1 MEFKANSGIW
11 GTMFGVPCIVADN
24 FLKLATG
31 DQIKVLLYILRHSGK
46 SCTDSEIA
54 ANTGLTPQQA
64 GEAVMFWHQAN
75 VLIQDTPA
83 PVTGN
88 SIMTPPAAPKS
99 EPDVQQ
105 PVRQTAVPEHQRQ
118 NLSSSEIAELMKN
131 SADIAE
137 LFKMAENIL
146 GILNHTRQNSLI
158 WMFSYLGLKKE
169 VIITLLAYCASID
182 KTNAGYIEKI
192 AADWSENEINDLTAA
207 QEEVSRLN
215 ESRNYISQIM
225 RTFEMKR
232 RPTSKQMEIISQWKN
247 IGFNMELIHYAY
259 EKTIERIDK
268 LSFEYI
274 NRILLSWR
282 DSGFST
288 VQDVKNAEADYKKN
302 KKSGSKDSGDDF
314 DVDKYKIF
322 INNF

>member
-31 DQIKVLLYILRHSGK
+31 DQIKVLLYILRHSGR

-54 ANTGLTPQQA
+54 ANTGITPQQA

-75 VLIQDTPA
+75 VLVQDTAA
-83 PVTGN
+83 PVTSN

-247 IGFNMELIHYAY
+247 IGFNMDLIHYAY

-288 VQDVKNAEADYKKN
+288 VQDVKSAEADYKKN

>member
-31 DQIKVLLYILRHSGK
+31 DQIKVLLYILRHSGR

>member
-75 VLIQDTPA
+75 VLVQDTPA

-99 EPDVQQ
+99 EPDVQL

-282 DSGFST
+282 DSGLST

>member
-31 DQIKVLLYILRHSGK
+31 DQIKVLLYILRHSGR

-54 ANTGLTPQQA
+54 ANTGITPQQA

-75 VLIQDTPA
+75 VLVQDTAA

-247 IGFNMELIHYAY
+247 IGFNMDLIHYAY

-288 VQDVKNAEADYKKN
+288 VQDVKSAETDYKKN

>member
-75 VLIQDTPA
+75 VLVQDTPA

-88 SIMTPPAAPKS
+88 SIMTPLAAPKS

>member
-31 DQIKVLLYILRHSGK
+31 DQIKVLLYILRHSGR

-54 ANTGLTPQQA
+54 ANTGITPQQA

-75 VLIQDTPA
+75 VLVQDTAA
-83 PVTGN
+83 PVTSN

-146 GILNHTRQNSLI
+146 DILNHTRQNSLI

-247 IGFNMELIHYAY
+247 IGFNMDLIHYAY

>member
-31 DQIKVLLYILRHSGK
+31 DQIKVLLYILRHSGR

-54 ANTGLTPQQA
+54 ANTGITPQQA

-75 VLIQDTPA
+75 VLVQDTAA
-83 PVTGN
+83 PVTSN

-247 IGFNMELIHYAY
+247 IGFNMDLIHYAY

>member
-75 VLIQDTPA
+75 VLVQDTPA

-88 SIMTPPAAPKS
+88 SIMTPLAAPKS

-247 IGFNMELIHYAY
+247 IGFNMDLIHYAY

>member
-31 DQIKVLLYILRHSGK
+31 DQIKVLLYILRHSGR

-75 VLIQDTPA
+75 VLVQDTPA

-247 IGFNMELIHYAY
+247 IGFNIDLIHYAY

>member
-31 DQIKVLLYILRHSGK
+31 DQIKVLLYILRHSGR

-54 ANTGLTPQQA
+54 ANTGITPQQA

-75 VLIQDTPA
+75 VLVQDTAA
-83 PVTGN
+83 PVTSN

>member
-75 VLIQDTPA
+75 VLVQDTPA

>member
-75 VLIQDTPA
+75 ILVQDTPA

-99 EPDVQQ
+99 APDVQQ

>member
-24 FLKLATG
+24 FLTLAPG
-31 DQIKVLLYILRHSGK
+31 DQLMVLLYILRHSGR

-54 ANTGLTPQQA
+54 ANTGITPQQA

-75 VLIQDTPA
+75 VLVQDTAA
-83 PVTGN
+83 PVTSN

-99 EPDVQQ
+99 EADEQQ
-105 PVRQTAVPEHQRQ
+105 PGRQTPQPEHPPQ

-247 IGFNMELIHYAY
+247 IGFNMDLIHYAY

-302 KKSGSKDSGDDF
+302 KKS
-314 DVDKYKIF
+314 
-322 INNF
+322 

>member
-31 DQIKVLLYILRHSGK
+31 DQIKVLLYILRHSGR

-54 ANTGLTPQQA
+54 ANTGITPQQA

-75 VLIQDTPA
+75 VLVQDTAA

-105 PVRQTAVPEHQRQ
+105 PVRQTTVPEHQRQ

-247 IGFNMELIHYAY
+247 IGFNMDLIHYAY

-288 VQDVKNAEADYKKN
+288 VQDVKSAEADYKKN